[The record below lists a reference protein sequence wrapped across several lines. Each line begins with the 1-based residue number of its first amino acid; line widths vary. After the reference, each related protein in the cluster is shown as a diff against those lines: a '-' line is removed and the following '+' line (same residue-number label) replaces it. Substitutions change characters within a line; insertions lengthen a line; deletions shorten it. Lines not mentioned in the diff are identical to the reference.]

1 LSNIKQQVQQI
12 SCYVLKSTTMKNKLA
27 KPALKPG
34 TPLFKLHIDSRTTI
48 VVRTKKAMD
57 MWMEKY
63 PNAKLIAQ

>member
-1 LSNIKQQVQQI
+1 
-12 SCYVLKSTTMKNKLA
+12 MKNKLA

-34 TPLFKLHIDSRTTI
+34 TPLFKLYIDSRTTI